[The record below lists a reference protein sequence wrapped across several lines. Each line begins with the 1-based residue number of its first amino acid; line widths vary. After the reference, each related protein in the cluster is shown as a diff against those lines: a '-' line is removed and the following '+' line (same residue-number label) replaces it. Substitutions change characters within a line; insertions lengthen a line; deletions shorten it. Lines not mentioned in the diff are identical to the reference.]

1 MYVVHYTL
9 FKVLNIKNAVINRTN
24 SPLTG
29 GKEDTKMTNKKFM
42 NS

>member
-1 MYVVHYTL
+1 MYIVDCTL

-29 GKEDTKMTNKKFM
+29 RWERGHKEDK
-42 NS
+42 